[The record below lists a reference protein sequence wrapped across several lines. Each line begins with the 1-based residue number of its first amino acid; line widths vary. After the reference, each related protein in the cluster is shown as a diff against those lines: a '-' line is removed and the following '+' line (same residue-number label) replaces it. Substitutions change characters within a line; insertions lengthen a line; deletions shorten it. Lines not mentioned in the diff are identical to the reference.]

1 VDRQPPSSLDSLV
14 AVDVRG
20 PGEWIVG
27 MPAGERSLHVYQLA
41 PDDWLV
47 SEVGHRN
54 EGRATDLKQA
64 IVALSAGGSIPDWWS
79 VVPGMLDGR
88 EDRRSLRSS

>member
-1 VDRQPPSSLDSLV
+1 MI

-27 MPAGERSLHVYQLA
+27 MPAGERSLHVYRLA

-47 SEVGHRN
+47 SEVGYRN
-54 EGRATDLKQA
+54 EGRATDLEQA
-64 IVALSAGGSIPDWWS
+64 IVALSAGGSAPDWWS
-79 VVPGMLDGR
+79 LVPGMLDDHK
-88 EDRRSLRSS
+88 DRRGVRHGDRA